1 MRYRGSRFY
10 VPPNG
15 GFIMKKQEN
24 KIYTQE
30 HYQEMYN
37 LSITDPNKFWG
48 EAGKRLSWIKPYT
61 KVKDTSFD
69 LEDLHIKWFEDGTL
83 NACYNAVDRHIED
96 GHGDNIA
103 IIWESNFVNEENDE
117 SYKITYNELKKNVC
131 RFANTLKDLGV
142 RRGDIVTIYMPMVP
156 ETVYAMLA
164 CARIGAIHS
173 VVFSGFSAESLSKRI
188 VDTNSKIII
197 TTDGSYR
204 GDKVIDLKSI
214 VDKALEM
221 TPVTN
226 KVLVCGR
233 TNKPMSWN
241 GERDIWYNSI
251 AKYMSDECEIEEM
264 HAEDPLFIL
273 YTSGSTGTPKGI
285 MHTTGGYLVY
295 ASMTHEYAFDY
306 KEGDIFWCTAD
317 IGWIT
322 GHSYLVYG
330 PLTNGATTLIF
341 EGVPNYP
348 CCSRVWNIC
357 DKYGV
362 NILYTAPTLLR
373 ILKKEGD
380 FFVTNTS
387 RSSLRVLG
395 SVGEPM
401 QADLWQW
408 YNDVVGNNR
417 CDIIDTWWQ
426 TEGGGIMISPLA
438 GFKQSKAGSVSFP
451 FFGIN
456 PYIVDNDGKPAPN
469 GTEGNL
475 VIKDSWPGQART
487 VYKNLERFK
496 NGYFST
502 FKNFFFSGDGA
513 YTDQD
518 GYIHITG
525 RVDDIINVSGHR
537 VSTAGVEFALNSN
550 PNVAESAV
558 VGFPHEIKGTGLGA
572 FVVMKSIDSITDFK
586 ATKNE
591 LKSWVRKKNG
601 PTEVPDVI
609 YIVEDL
615 PKTRSGKIIR
625 RILRKLAEDPKSE
638 LGDLSTLSNQDSIH
652 KIIDILAQ

>member
-1 MRYRGSRFY
+1 
-10 VPPNG
+10 
-15 GFIMKKQEN
+15 MKKQEN

-83 NACYNAVDRHIED
+83 NACYNAVDRHIEN

-117 SYKITYNELKKNVC
+117 SYKVTYNELKKNVC

-408 YNDVVGNNR
+408 YNDVVGNGR

-438 GFKQSKAGSVSFP
+438 GFNQSKAGSVSFP

-558 VGFPHEIKGTGLGA
+558 VGFPHEIKGTGLCA

>member
-1 MRYRGSRFY
+1 
-10 VPPNG
+10 
-15 GFIMKKQEN
+15 MKKQEN

-37 LSITDPNKFWG
+37 LSITDPSKFWG

-69 LEDLHIKWFEDGTL
+69 LETLHIKWFEDGTL

-117 SYKITYNELKKNVC
+117 SYKITYNELRKNVC

-226 KVLVCGR
+226 KVVVCGR
-233 TNKPMSWN
+233 TNKPISWN

-251 AKYMSDECEIEEM
+251 SKYMSDECEIEEM

-348 CCSRVWNIC
+348 CCSRIWNIC

-438 GFKQSKAGSVSFP
+438 GFNQSKAGSVSFP

-513 YTDQD
+513 YADQD

-558 VGFPHEIKGTGLGA
+558 VGFPHEIKGTGLCA
-572 FVVMKSIDSITDFK
+572 FVVMKAIDSITDFK

-591 LKSWVRKKNG
+591 IKAWVRKKNG

-638 LGDLSTLSNQDSIH
+638 LGDLSTLSNQDSVH

>member
-1 MRYRGSRFY
+1 
-10 VPPNG
+10 
-15 GFIMKKQEN
+15 MKKQEN

-408 YNDVVGNNR
+408 YNDVVGNGR

-438 GFKQSKAGSVSFP
+438 GFNQSKAGSVSFP

-558 VGFPHEIKGTGLGA
+558 VGFPHEIKGTGLCA

>member
-1 MRYRGSRFY
+1 MIG
-10 VPPNG
+10 
-15 GFIMKKQEN
+15 MKKRLYSQN
-24 KIYTQE
+24 Q
-30 HYQEMYN
+30 YQEMYDM
-37 LSITDPNKFWG
+37 SITDPENFWG

-83 NACYNAVDRHIED
+83 NACYNAVDRHIENGD
-96 GHGDNIA
+96 GEKTA
-103 IIWESNFVNEENDE
+103 IIWESNFVNEDNDE
-117 SYKITYNELKKNVC
+117 TLKITFNELKSSICK
-131 RFANTLKDLGV
+131 FANVLKDLGV
-142 RRGDIVTIYMPMVP
+142 KRGDVVTIYMPMIP

-188 VDTNSKIII
+188 VDTNSKLIV

-204 GDKVIDLKSI
+204 GDKTIELKSI
-214 VDKALEM
+214 VDKALEI
-221 TPVTN
+221 TPVIN
-226 KVLVCGR
+226 KVLICGR
-233 TNKPMSWN
+233 THSNMSVN
-241 GERDIWYNSI
+241 DRRDILYSNI
-251 AKYMSDECEIEEM
+251 EKYVSDECPIEEM

-273 YTSGSTGTPKGI
+273 YTSGSTGSPKGI
-285 MHTTGGYLVY
+285 VHTTGGYLVY
-295 ASMTHEYAFDY
+295 TSMTHEYVFDC
-306 KEGDIFWCTAD
+306 KKDDIFWCTAD

-330 PLTNGATTLIF
+330 PLTNGCTTLIF

-357 DKYGV
+357 DKHHV

-380 FFVTNTS
+380 FFVTNAS
-387 RSSLRVLG
+387 RKSLRVLG

-401 QADLWQW
+401 QADLWHW
-408 YNDVVGNNR
+408 YDDVVGEKR
-417 CDIIDTWWQ
+417 CDVVDTWWQ

-438 GFKQSKAGSVSFP
+438 GYGQSKAGSVSFP

-456 PYIVDNDGKPAPN
+456 PYIVDNDGKPVPN
-469 GTEGNL
+469 GVEGNL
-475 VIKDSWPGQART
+475 VMKDSWPGQART

-496 NGYFST
+496 MGYFST
-502 FKNFFFSGDGA
+502 FKNCFFSGDGA
-513 YTDQD
+513 YIDQD
-518 GYIHITG
+518 GYINITG

-537 VSTAGVEFALNSN
+537 VSTSGVELALNSN
-550 PNVAESAV
+550 PNVAESAI
-558 VGFPHEIKGTGLGA
+558 VGIPHEIKGTGICA
-572 FVVMKSIDSITDFK
+572 FVVMKSNDTIMDYKSL
-586 ATKNE
+586 KNE
-591 LKSWVRKKNG
+591 LKAWVRKKNG
-601 PTEVPDVI
+601 PTEVPDEI
-609 YIVEDL
+609 YIVDDL

-625 RILRKLAEDPKSE
+625 RILRKLAENPASE

-652 KIIDILAQ
+652 QIKEILLQ

>member
-1 MRYRGSRFY
+1 MMGMEKRLYSQ
-10 VPPNG
+10 N
-15 GFIMKKQEN
+15 Q
-24 KIYTQE
+24 
-30 HYQEMYN
+30 YQEMYDM
-37 LSITDPNKFWG
+37 SISNPEKFWG

-69 LEDLHIKWFEDGTL
+69 LENLHIKWFEDGTL
-83 NACYNAVDRHIED
+83 NACYNAVDRHIEN
-96 GHGDNIA
+96 GNGEKTA
-103 IIWESNFVNEENDE
+103 IIWESNFVNEDNDE
-117 SYKITYNELKKNVC
+117 TLKITFNELKSSVC
-131 RFANTLKDLGV
+131 KFANVLKDLGV
-142 RRGDIVTIYMPMVP
+142 KRGDVVTIYMPMIP

-188 VDTNSKIII
+188 VDTNSKLIV

-204 GDKVIDLKSI
+204 GDKTIDLKAI
-214 VDKALEM
+214 VDKALEI
-221 TPVTN
+221 TPVIN

-233 TNKPMSWN
+233 THGNISVN
-241 GERDIWYNSI
+241 DRRDILYSNI
-251 AKYMSDECEIEEM
+251 EKYVSDECPIEEM

-285 MHTTGGYLVY
+285 VHTTGGYLVY
-295 ASMTHEYAFDY
+295 TSMTHEYVFDC
-306 KEGDIFWCTAD
+306 KKDDIFWCTAD

-330 PLTNGATTLIF
+330 PLTNGCTTLIF

-357 DKYGV
+357 DKHQV

-380 FFVTNTS
+380 FFVTNAS
-387 RSSLRVLG
+387 RKSLRVLG

-401 QADLWQW
+401 QADLWHW
-408 YNDVVGNNR
+408 YDDVVGENR
-417 CDIIDTWWQ
+417 CDIVDTWWQ

-438 GFKQSKAGSVSFP
+438 GYGQGKAGSVSFP
-451 FFGIN
+451 FFGIS
-456 PYIVDNDGKPAPN
+456 PYIVDNEGKPVPN
-469 GTEGNL
+469 GVEGNL
-475 VIKDSWPGQART
+475 VMKDSWPGQART

-496 NGYFST
+496 MGYFST
-502 FKNFFFSGDGA
+502 FKNCFFSGDGA
-513 YTDQD
+513 FIDQD
-518 GYIHITG
+518 GHINITG

-537 VSTAGVEFALNSN
+537 VSTSGVELALNSN
-550 PNVAESAV
+550 PNVAESAI
-558 VGFPHEIKGTGLGA
+558 VGIPHDIKGTGICA
-572 FVVMKSIDSITDFK
+572 FVVMKSSEPILDYKSV
-586 ATKNE
+586 KNE
-591 LKSWVRKKNG
+591 LKAWVRKKNG
-601 PTEVPDVI
+601 PTEVPDEI
-609 YIVEDL
+609 YIVDDL

-625 RILRKLAEDPKSE
+625 RILRKLAENPASE

-652 KIIDILAQ
+652 QIKEILLQ